1 MPENKHPENKLPE
14 NKLQIRAKLLSAI
27 INMQNNSQDRA
38 YIKKTLEELNAI
50 VDKDAVLDILNREF
64 LKENSQ
70 MRDYTITFLI
80 SELTDPQKAE
90 AVMFE
95 TLANPKIKDSVKA
108 KAVSFLREAGK
119 HVNYEQYINYFENP
133 DEIIDADT
141 VKLLENARVNPE
153 SQIDFLDF
161 LEALPQAEK
170 EMLVESLT
178 QDYDGDN
185 LANILIPIIY
195 ANPYGDISQI
205 AISAIGESKSMLAYP
220 VLKWLEE
227 NTDDLKVK
235 ANVQKSLSLLK
246 LSGIKEDI
254 TKEYYKRLL
263 SGSPVYKCFVN
274 FPDGHGNIG
283 LIFSRKNEASFIQM
297 FALVLNDIDGIIDCF
312 GFNEISE
319 GEFDRIVNKF
329 FSNDRV
335 VLADETLCKYLMVN
349 AEKISRLKF
358 QEISYEYAAWV
369 SITRDIDYED
379 LNLSDGL
386 SKIELNDFLL
396 KQLYDKGYFE
406 KWFFSV
412 SDNEK
417 FATLI
422 DKIADDKI
430 CDIKQIETL
439 LNENMPQIFD
449 DSFLKILNR
458 RLLVSAHFARLND
471 EKTFADML
479 YSLIDESECK
489 NCFKEDMLKKS
500 IYEYFLSQKDRY
512 ESIKSATS
520 IFARRA
526 NKDLQEIDIKYVENC
541 IKEIEKNW
549 V

>member
-1 MPENKHPENKLPE
+1 MPENKHPEHKLPE

-108 KAVSFLREAGK
+108 KAVGFLREAGK

>member
-108 KAVSFLREAGK
+108 KAVGFLREAGK

-335 VLADETLCKYLMVN
+335 ILADETLCKFLMVN

-358 QEISYEYAAWV
+358 QEISYEYAAWA

-386 SKIELNDFLL
+386 NKIELNDFLL

-417 FATLI
+417 FAALI

-449 DSFLKILNR
+449 DAFLKILNR
-458 RLLVSAHFARLND
+458 RLLLAAHFARLN
-471 EKTFADML
+471 EEQTFADML

>member
-50 VDKDAVLDILNREF
+50 VDKDSVLDILNREF

-108 KAVSFLREAGK
+108 KAVGFLREAGK

-349 AEKISRLKF
+349 AEKISCLKF
-358 QEISYEYAAWV
+358 QEISYEYAAWA

-386 SKIELNDFLL
+386 NKIELNDFLL

-417 FATLI
+417 FAALI

-449 DSFLKILNR
+449 DAFLKILNR
-458 RLLVSAHFARLND
+458 RLLLAAHFARLND
-471 EKTFADML
+471 EQTFADML

-526 NKDLQEIDIKYVENC
+526 NKDLQEIDINYVENC

>member
-1 MPENKHPENKLPE
+1 MPE

-108 KAVSFLREAGK
+108 KAVGFLREAGK

-195 ANPYGDISQI
+195 ANPYCEISQT
-205 AISAIGESKSMLAYP
+205 AISALGESKSMLAYP

-227 NTDDLKVK
+227 TTDDLKVK

-417 FATLI
+417 FAALI

-449 DSFLKILNR
+449 DAFLKILNR
-458 RLLVSAHFARLND
+458 RLLVSAHFARLNN
-471 EKTFADML
+471 EQTFADML

>member
-319 GEFDRIVNKF
+319 GEFYRIVNKF

-417 FATLI
+417 FAALI

-449 DSFLKILNR
+449 DAFLKILNR
-458 RLLVSAHFARLND
+458 RLLVSAHFARLNN
-471 EKTFADML
+471 EQTFADML

>member
-417 FATLI
+417 FAALI

-449 DSFLKILNR
+449 DAFLKILNR

>member
-108 KAVSFLREAGK
+108 KAVGFLREAGK

-349 AEKISRLKF
+349 AEKISCLKF
-358 QEISYEYAAWV
+358 QEISYEYAAWA

-386 SKIELNDFLL
+386 NKIELNDFLL

-417 FATLI
+417 FAALI

-449 DSFLKILNR
+449 DAFLKILNR
-458 RLLVSAHFARLND
+458 RLLLAAHFARLND
-471 EKTFADML
+471 EQTFADML

-526 NKDLQEIDIKYVENC
+526 NKDLQEIDINYVENC

>member
-50 VDKDAVLDILNREF
+50 VNKDAVLDILNREF

-417 FATLI
+417 FAALI

-449 DSFLKILNR
+449 DAFLKILNR
-458 RLLVSAHFARLND
+458 RLLVSAHFARLNN
-471 EKTFADML
+471 EQTFADML

>member
-80 SELTDPQKAE
+80 SELIDPQKAE

-108 KAVSFLREAGK
+108 KAVGFLREAGK
-119 HVNYEQYINYFENP
+119 HVNYEQYIDYFENP

-449 DSFLKILNR
+449 DAFLKILNR
-458 RLLVSAHFARLND
+458 RLLVSAHFARLNN
-471 EKTFADML
+471 EQTFADML

>member
-1 MPENKHPENKLPE
+1 MPENKHPE

-108 KAVSFLREAGK
+108 KAVGFLREAGK

-417 FATLI
+417 FAALI

-449 DSFLKILNR
+449 DAFLKILNR
-458 RLLVSAHFARLND
+458 RLLVSAHFARLNN
-471 EKTFADML
+471 EQTFADML

>member
-1 MPENKHPENKLPE
+1 MPE

-108 KAVSFLREAGK
+108 KAVGFLREAGK

-195 ANPYGDISQI
+195 ANPYCEISQT
-205 AISAIGESKSMLAYP
+205 AISALGESKSMLAYP

-227 NTDDLKVK
+227 TTDDLKVK

-449 DSFLKILNR
+449 DAFLKILNR
-458 RLLVSAHFARLND
+458 RLLVSAHFARLNN
-471 EKTFADML
+471 EQTFADML

>member
-95 TLANPKIKDSVKA
+95 TLANSKIKDSVKA
-108 KAVSFLREAGK
+108 KAVGFLREAGK

-195 ANPYGDISQI
+195 ANPYCEISQI

-358 QEISYEYAAWV
+358 QEISYEYAAWA

-386 SKIELNDFLL
+386 NKIELNDFLL

-417 FATLI
+417 FAALI

-449 DSFLKILNR
+449 DAFLKILNR
-458 RLLVSAHFARLND
+458 RLLLAAHFARLND

>member
-108 KAVSFLREAGK
+108 KAVGFLREAGK

-297 FALVLNDIDGIIDCF
+297 FALVLNDVDGIIDCF

-358 QEISYEYAAWV
+358 QEISYEYAAWA

-386 SKIELNDFLL
+386 NKIELNDFLL

-417 FATLI
+417 FAALI

-449 DSFLKILNR
+449 DAFLKILNR
-458 RLLVSAHFARLND
+458 RLLLAAHFARLND

>member
-108 KAVSFLREAGK
+108 KAVGFLREAGK
-119 HVNYEQYINYFENP
+119 HVNYEQYIDYFENP

-358 QEISYEYAAWV
+358 QEISYEYAAWA

-417 FATLI
+417 FAALI

-449 DSFLKILNR
+449 DAFLKILNR
-458 RLLVSAHFARLND
+458 RLLLAAHFSRLN
-471 EKTFADML
+471 EEQTFADML

>member
-108 KAVSFLREAGK
+108 KAVGFLREAGK

-335 VLADETLCKYLMVN
+335 ILADETLCKFLMVN

-358 QEISYEYAAWV
+358 QEISYEYAAWA

-417 FATLI
+417 FAALI

-449 DSFLKILNR
+449 DAFLKILNR
-458 RLLVSAHFARLND
+458 RLLLAAHFARLN
-471 EKTFADML
+471 EEQTFADML

>member
-108 KAVSFLREAGK
+108 KAVGFLREAGK

-358 QEISYEYAAWV
+358 QEISYEYAAWA

-386 SKIELNDFLL
+386 SKIKLNDFLL

-417 FATLI
+417 FAALI

-449 DSFLKILNR
+449 DAFLKILNR
-458 RLLVSAHFARLND
+458 RLLLAAHFARLN
-471 EKTFADML
+471 EEQTFADML

>member
-358 QEISYEYAAWV
+358 QEISYEYAAWA

-386 SKIELNDFLL
+386 NKIELNDFLL

-417 FATLI
+417 FAALI

-449 DSFLKILNR
+449 DAFLKILNR
-458 RLLVSAHFARLND
+458 RLLLAAHFARLND

>member
-80 SELTDPQKAE
+80 SELTDPQKDE

-95 TLANPKIKDSVKA
+95 TLANPNIKDSVKA
-108 KAVSFLREAGK
+108 KAVGFLREAGK

-195 ANPYGDISQI
+195 ANPYCEISQI

-358 QEISYEYAAWV
+358 QEISYEYAAWA

-386 SKIELNDFLL
+386 NKIELNDFLL

-417 FATLI
+417 FAALI

-449 DSFLKILNR
+449 DAFLKILNR
-458 RLLVSAHFARLND
+458 RLLLAAHFARLND

>member
-108 KAVSFLREAGK
+108 KAVGFLREAGK

-358 QEISYEYAAWV
+358 QEISYEYAAWA

-386 SKIELNDFLL
+386 NKIELNDFLL

-417 FATLI
+417 FAALI

-449 DSFLKILNR
+449 DAFLKILNR
-458 RLLVSAHFARLND
+458 RLLLAAHFARLND

>member
-80 SELTDPQKAE
+80 SELIDPQKAE

-108 KAVSFLREAGK
+108 KAVGFLREAGK

-195 ANPYGDISQI
+195 ANPYCEISQT

-358 QEISYEYAAWV
+358 QEISYEYAAWA

-386 SKIELNDFLL
+386 NKIELNDFLL

-449 DSFLKILNR
+449 DAFLKILNR
-458 RLLVSAHFARLND
+458 RLLVSAHFARLNN
-471 EKTFADML
+471 EQTFADML

-526 NKDLQEIDIKYVENC
+526 NKDLQEIDINYVENC

>member
-108 KAVSFLREAGK
+108 KAVGFLREAGK

-227 NTDDLKVK
+227 NIDDLRVK

-358 QEISYEYAAWV
+358 QEISYEYAAWA

-417 FATLI
+417 FAALI

-449 DSFLKILNR
+449 DAFLKILNR
-458 RLLVSAHFARLND
+458 RLLLAAHFARLN
-471 EKTFADML
+471 EEQTFADML

>member
-80 SELTDPQKAE
+80 SELIDPQKAE

-108 KAVSFLREAGK
+108 KAVGFLREAGK

-195 ANPYGDISQI
+195 ANPYCEISQT
-205 AISAIGESKSMLAYP
+205 AISALGESKSMLAYP

-227 NTDDLKVK
+227 TTDDLKVK

-335 VLADETLCKYLMVN
+335 ILADETLCKYLMVN

-417 FATLI
+417 FAALI

-449 DSFLKILNR
+449 DAFLKILNR
-458 RLLVSAHFARLND
+458 RLLVSAHFARLNN
-471 EKTFADML
+471 EQTFADML

>member
-80 SELTDPQKAE
+80 SELIDPQKAE

-108 KAVSFLREAGK
+108 KAVGFLREAGK

-195 ANPYGDISQI
+195 ANPYCEISQT

-358 QEISYEYAAWV
+358 QEISYEYAAWA

-449 DSFLKILNR
+449 DAFLKILNR
-458 RLLVSAHFARLND
+458 RLLVSAHFARLNN
-471 EKTFADML
+471 EQTFADML

>member
-80 SELTDPQKAE
+80 SELTDHQKAE

-108 KAVSFLREAGK
+108 KAVGFLREAGK

-358 QEISYEYAAWV
+358 QEISYEYAAWA

-386 SKIELNDFLL
+386 NKIELNDFLL

-449 DSFLKILNR
+449 DAFLKILNK

>member
-108 KAVSFLREAGK
+108 KAVGFLREAGK

-195 ANPYGDISQI
+195 ANPYCEISQI

-358 QEISYEYAAWV
+358 QEISYEYAAWA

-386 SKIELNDFLL
+386 NKIELNDFLL

-417 FATLI
+417 FAALI

-449 DSFLKILNR
+449 DAFLKILNR
-458 RLLVSAHFARLND
+458 RLLLAAHFARLND

>member
-358 QEISYEYAAWV
+358 QEISYEYAAWA

-386 SKIELNDFLL
+386 SKIKLNDFLL

-417 FATLI
+417 FAALI

-449 DSFLKILNR
+449 DAFLKILNR
-458 RLLVSAHFARLND
+458 RLLVSAHFARLNN
-471 EKTFADML
+471 EQTFADML

>member
-1 MPENKHPENKLPE
+1 
-14 NKLQIRAKLLSAI
+14 
-27 INMQNNSQDRA
+27 
-38 YIKKTLEELNAI
+38 
-50 VDKDAVLDILNREF
+50 
-64 LKENSQ
+64 
-70 MRDYTITFLI
+70 
-80 SELTDPQKAE
+80 
-90 AVMFE
+90 
-95 TLANPKIKDSVKA
+95 
-108 KAVSFLREAGK
+108 
-119 HVNYEQYINYFENP
+119 
-133 DEIIDADT
+133 
-141 VKLLENARVNPE
+141 
-153 SQIDFLDF
+153 
-161 LEALPQAEK
+161 
-170 EMLVESLT
+170 
-178 QDYDGDN
+178 
-185 LANILIPIIY
+185 
-195 ANPYGDISQI
+195 
-205 AISAIGESKSMLAYP
+205 
-220 VLKWLEE
+220 
-227 NTDDLKVK
+227 
-235 ANVQKSLSLLK
+235 
-246 LSGIKEDI
+246 
-254 TKEYYKRLL
+254 
-263 SGSPVYKCFVN
+263 
-274 FPDGHGNIG
+274 
-283 LIFSRKNEASFIQM
+283 M

-358 QEISYEYAAWV
+358 QEISYEYAAWA

-386 SKIELNDFLL
+386 SKIKLNDFLL

-417 FATLI
+417 FAALI

-449 DSFLKILNR
+449 DAFLKILNR
-458 RLLVSAHFARLND
+458 RLLLAAHFSRLN
-471 EKTFADML
+471 EEQTFADML

>member
-80 SELTDPQKAE
+80 SELTDPQKVE

-108 KAVSFLREAGK
+108 KAVGFLREAGK

>member
-108 KAVSFLREAGK
+108 KAVGFLREAGK

-396 KQLYDKGYFE
+396 KQLYDKGYIE

>member
-50 VDKDAVLDILNREF
+50 VDKDAVRDILNREF

-417 FATLI
+417 FAALI

-449 DSFLKILNR
+449 DAFLKILNR
-458 RLLVSAHFARLND
+458 RLLVSAHFARLNN
-471 EKTFADML
+471 EQTFADML

>member
-108 KAVSFLREAGK
+108 KAVGFLREAGK

-358 QEISYEYAAWV
+358 QEISYEYAAWA

-386 SKIELNDFLL
+386 IKIELNDFLL

-417 FATLI
+417 FAALI

-449 DSFLKILNR
+449 DAFLKILNR
-458 RLLVSAHFARLND
+458 RLLVSAHFARLNN
-471 EKTFADML
+471 EQTFADML

>member
-108 KAVSFLREAGK
+108 KAVGFLREAGK

-358 QEISYEYAAWV
+358 QEISYEYAAWA

-417 FATLI
+417 FAALI

-449 DSFLKILNR
+449 DAFLKILNR
-458 RLLVSAHFARLND
+458 RLLLAAHFARLN
-471 EKTFADML
+471 EEQTFADML

>member
-108 KAVSFLREAGK
+108 KAVGFLREAGK

-358 QEISYEYAAWV
+358 QEISYEYAAWA

-386 SKIELNDFLL
+386 NKIELNDFLL

-417 FATLI
+417 FAALI

-449 DSFLKILNR
+449 DAFLKILNR
-458 RLLVSAHFARLND
+458 RLLLAAHFARLN
-471 EKTFADML
+471 EEQTFADML